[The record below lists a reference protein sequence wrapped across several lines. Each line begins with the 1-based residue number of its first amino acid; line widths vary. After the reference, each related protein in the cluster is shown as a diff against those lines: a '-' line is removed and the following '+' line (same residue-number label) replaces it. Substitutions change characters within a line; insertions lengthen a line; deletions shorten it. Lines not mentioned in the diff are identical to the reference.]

1 MAVVRGIAVKA
12 NAGIARCQAVEISWD
27 PDDDYADVLT
37 ARLVRDCHH
46 PTAFVWLGSGLCWS
60 PSPARMAKGVV
71 CELKPVARG
80 RMAWLVSA
88 RSMTRETRAT

>member
-46 PTAFVWLGSGLCWS
+46 PTAFVWLGSGLCAGHRAQLQWQRGWS
-60 PSPARMAKGVV
+60 
-71 CELKPVARG
+71 
-80 RMAWLVSA
+80 VS
-88 RSMTRETRAT
+88 

>member
-12 NAGIARCQAVEISWD
+12 NAGIDRCQAVEISWD
-27 PDDDYADVLT
+27 ADDDDADVLT

-46 PTAFVWLGSGLCWS
+46 PTASSGWVRDCAVHRAQLQWQG
-60 PSPARMAKGVV
+60 GVV
-71 CELKPVARG
+71 CELKPMARG